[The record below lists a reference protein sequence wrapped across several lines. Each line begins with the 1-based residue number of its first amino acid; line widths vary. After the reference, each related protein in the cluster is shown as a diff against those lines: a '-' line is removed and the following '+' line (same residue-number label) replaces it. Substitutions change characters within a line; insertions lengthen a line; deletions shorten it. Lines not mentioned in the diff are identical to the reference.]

1 MFRGVGRQYGLS
13 GFESGDILEQMHGRT
28 GLSLLFSAGD
38 RPCVEEVEHALAIA
52 EETALAGISHRPHG
66 VEGWLEL
73 HVTGLTFDLLGLA
86 PGPGRK
92 PPPAAHVYGL
102 PVDVARFDFEAMWLM
117 PGVHIAAGAA
127 LLPVVDAMTGMAAVL
142 ARHLPIKAV
151 CWNPAS
157 SWMDAGYFVRIID
170 TWRDG
175 GAFPVLRLV
184 PLAPGH
190 DGAIAS
196 NGLRH
201 FTGQDVILESRP
213 GEDPSQIV
221 QLAGRIVDHLIGHG
235 PLAGQQDL
243 VGPEGETLRARV
255 DAQSGIV
262 RIARGD

>member
-1 MFRGVGRQYGLS
+1 
-13 GFESGDILEQMHGRT
+13 
-28 GLSLLFSAGD
+28 
-38 RPCVEEVEHALAIA
+38 
-52 EETALAGISHRPHG
+52 
-66 VEGWLEL
+66 
-73 HVTGLTFDLLGLA
+73 
-86 PGPGRK
+86 
-92 PPPAAHVYGL
+92 
-102 PVDVARFDFEAMWLM
+102 M

-175 GAFPVLRLV
+175 GAFPVLGLV

-221 QLAGRIVDHLIGHG
+221 QLAGRIVDHLIGQG